1 MPSYWMVPEI
11 SITATVG
18 PSVSPSSTEPM
29 PKFERECT
37 ALEHDIA
44 PMVKQN
50 TTANKITPS
59 TIQGVMFF
67 FLDAGAAYTGCAAG
81 A

>member
-1 MPSYWMVPEI
+1 
-11 SITATVG
+11 
-18 PSVSPSSTEPM
+18 M

-44 PMVKQN
+44 PTVKQN
-50 TTANKITPS
+50 TTANRITPS
-59 TIQGVMFF
+59 AIQGAMLFF
-67 FLDAGAAYTGCAAG
+67 FGAGAAYTGCAAG